1 MFRTDYF
8 VKSGRWNVVL
18 MAANTGERD
27 WPLVGFKRI
36 KRGAD
41 VPIAVPVPRV
51 VFRKRL
57 GIDLLVARRIP
68 RLATAIEARIR
79 QLG

>member
-1 MFRTDYF
+1 
-8 VKSGRWNVVL
+8 

-68 RLATAIEARIR
+68 GVSEFPCSRRVDSHTVGRMNRSA
-79 QLG
+79 